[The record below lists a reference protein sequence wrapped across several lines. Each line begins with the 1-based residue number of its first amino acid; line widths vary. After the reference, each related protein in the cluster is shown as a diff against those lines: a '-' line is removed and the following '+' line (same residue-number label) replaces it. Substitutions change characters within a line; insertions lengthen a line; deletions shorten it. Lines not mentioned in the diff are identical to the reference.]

1 MSTSAPLPLFERAVA
16 ALAAVACLTAC
27 GWLAYGEF
35 GPDGR
40 YWASAAAA
48 SSDGAGAEGGDPL
61 KIARKHLQ
69 TRRWEDAIDV
79 LSRVPIESV
88 AAAQAGE
95 IRAKAMVEL
104 RNRGVFN
111 RLQRQAVDGESEE
124 ARQTFRTMPE
134 SSAYYPES
142 KQLVDALD

>member
-1 MSTSAPLPLFERAVA
+1 MTPATPLPTFERTVA
-16 ALAAVACLTAC
+16 ALAAVACLSGA

-40 YWASAAAA
+40 YWA
-48 SSDGAGAEGGDPL
+48 GAGRAGGGAAEEQGDPL
-61 KIARKHLQ
+61 ELARKHLM

-79 LSRVPIESV
+79 LARVPIESV
-88 AAAQAGE
+88 SAAQAGE

-111 RLQRQAVDGESEE
+111 RLQRQAADGEVAK
-124 ARQTFRTMPE
+124 ARQTFRTIPE
-134 SSAYYPES
+134 SSAYFPES
-142 KQLVDALD
+142 QQIVDALE

>member
-1 MSTSAPLPLFERAVA
+1 MSASTPLPAFERAVA
-16 ALAAVACLTAC
+16 ALAAVACLSAS

-40 YWASAAAA
+40 YWASADDD
-48 SSDGAGAEGGDPL
+48 SAEGGQGDPL
-61 KIARKHLQ
+61 ELARKHLQ

-88 AAAQAGE
+88 SAAQAGE

-104 RNRGVFN
+104 RNRSVFN
-111 RLQRQAVDGESEE
+111 RLQRQAADGEAAKAAE
-124 ARQTFRTMPE
+124 TFRTIPE
-134 SSAYYPES
+134 NSAYFPEA
-142 KQLVDALD
+142 KQLVDAMK